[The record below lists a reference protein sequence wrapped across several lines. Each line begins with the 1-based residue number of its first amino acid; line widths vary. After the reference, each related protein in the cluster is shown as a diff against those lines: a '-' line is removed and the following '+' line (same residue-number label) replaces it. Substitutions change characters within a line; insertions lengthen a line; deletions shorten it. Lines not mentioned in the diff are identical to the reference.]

1 MKGVIFMRK
10 RKKYSLE
17 EKTAWVRRIVSNE
30 ISMGHASKVSG
41 IHKSVLQ
48 AWKRLY
54 ETEGVKGLIRQSQNQ
69 NYPTLLKRTAVEDYL
84 AGNVSL
90 PELCKKYKIRSHAQL
105 LIWIKRYNSGK
116 DFGRKMSGGSRMKK
130 TRKTSQEERIQIV
143 KACMER
149 GFDYG
154 ATALEYKVSYHQV
167 YTCVQKYKELGE
179 AGLEDR
185 RGIRT
190 ASQTPRTEV
199 EELRIKIAQLEHE
212 KYMLQMERDVLKKL
226 DEIERRDAFRK

>member
-1 MKGVIFMRK
+1 MGRA
-10 RKKYSLE
+10 KYSVE
-17 EKTAWVRRIVSNE
+17 EKLAWVTRILSNE
-30 ISMGHASKVSG
+30 ITPSQAAKMSG
-41 IHKSVLQ
+41 INDMAIIDWL
-48 AWKRLY
+48 RLY
-54 ETEGVKGLIRQSQNQ
+54 EVEGIQGLVSQSHNRS
-69 NYPTLLKRTAVEDYL
+69 YPVELKRMAVEEYL
-84 AGNVSL
+84 AGGISL
-90 PELCKKYKIRSHAQL
+90 RQICKKYKVRDIHL
-105 LIWIKRYNSGK
+105 LREWIKRYNSGK
-116 DFGRKMSGGSRMKK
+116 SFGRKMSGGSRMKK
-130 TRKTSQEERIQIV
+130 ARKTSQEERIQIV

-167 YTCVQKYKELGE
+167 YTWVQKYKELGE

>member
-1 MKGVIFMRK
+1 MGRA
-10 RKKYSLE
+10 KYSVE
-17 EKTAWVRRIVSNE
+17 EKLAWVTRILSNE
-30 ISMGHASKVSG
+30 ITPSQAAKMSG
-41 IHKSVLQ
+41 INDMAIIDWL
-48 AWKRLY
+48 RLY
-54 ETEGVKGLIRQSQNQ
+54 EVEGIQGLVSQSHNRS
-69 NYPTLLKRTAVEDYL
+69 YPVELKRMAVEEYL
-84 AGNVSL
+84 AGGISL
-90 PELCKKYKIRSHAQL
+90 RQICKKYKIRDKTQL
-105 LIWIKRYNSGK
+105 RDWIKRYNSGK
-116 DFGRKMSGGSRMKK
+116 NFGRKMSGGSRMKK

-154 ATALEYKVSYHQV
+154 ATALEYKVSYQQV
-167 YTCVQKYKELGE
+167 YTWVQKYKELGE

-185 RGIRT
+185 RGKRT
-190 ASQTPRTEV
+190 ASQTPRTEI

>member
-1 MKGVIFMRK
+1 MGKV
-10 RKKYSLE
+10 KYSVE
-17 EKTAWVRRIVSNE
+17 EKLAWVTRILSNE
-30 ISMGHASKVSG
+30 ITPTQAAQMSG
-41 IHKSVLQ
+41 INDMTIIDWLH
-48 AWKRLY
+48 LY
-54 ETEGVKGLIRQSQNQ
+54 EVEDIQGLVHQSHNRSYSVK
-69 NYPTLLKRTAVEDYL
+69 LKRMAVEEYL
-84 AGNVSL
+84 EGGISL
-90 PELCKKYKIRSHAQL
+90 RQICKKYKIRNKTQL
-105 LIWIKRYNSGK
+105 RDWIKRYNNGK

-130 TRKTSQEERIQIV
+130 TRKTSQKEKLQIV

-154 ATALEYKVSYHQV
+154 AVALEFKVSYQQV
-167 YTCVQKYKELGE
+167 YTWVQKYKELGE

-190 ASQTPRTEV
+190 VSQVPRSEL

-212 KYMLQMERDVLKKL
+212 NYMLQMERDVLKKL

>member
-1 MKGVIFMRK
+1 MGKA
-10 RKKYSLE
+10 KYSVEFKL
-17 EKTAWVRRIVSNE
+17 AWVRRILSNE
-30 ISMGHASKVSG
+30 ITTTQAAQMSG
-41 IHKSVLQ
+41 TNDMTIIDWL
-48 AWKRLY
+48 RLY
-54 ETEGVKGLIRQSQNQ
+54 EVEGIQGLVPQSHNRS
-69 NYPTLLKRTAVEDYL
+69 YPVTLKRMAVEAYL
-84 AGNVSL
+84 AGGLSL
-90 PELCKKYKIRSHAQL
+90 RQICKTYKIRNKSQL
-105 LIWIKRYNSGK
+105 SDWIKRYNSGK

-130 TRKTSQEERIQIV
+130 TRKTSQNEKLQIV

-154 ATALEYKVSYHQV
+154 AVALEFKVSYQQV
-167 YTCVQKYKELGE
+167 YTWVQKYKELGE

-185 RGIRT
+185 RGKRMS
-190 ASQTPRTEV
+190 SQMPRSEL

>member
-1 MKGVIFMRK
+1 MGKV
-10 RKKYSLE
+10 KYSVE
-17 EKTAWVRRIVSNE
+17 EKLAWVTRILSNE
-30 ISMGHASKVSG
+30 ITPTQAAQMSG
-41 IHKSVLQ
+41 INDMTIIDWLH
-48 AWKRLY
+48 LY
-54 ETEGVKGLIRQSQNQ
+54 EVEDIQGLVHQSHNRSYSVK
-69 NYPTLLKRTAVEDYL
+69 LKRMAVEEYL
-84 AGNVSL
+84 EGGISL
-90 PELCKKYKIRSHAQL
+90 RQVCKKYKIRNKTQL
-105 LIWIKRYNSGK
+105 RDWIKRYNSGK
-116 DFGRKMSGGSRMKK
+116 DFDRKMSGGSRMKK
-130 TRKTSQEERIQIV
+130 TRKTSQKEKLQIV

-154 ATALEYKVSYHQV
+154 AVALEFKVSYQQV
-167 YTCVQKYKELGE
+167 YTWVQKYKELGE

-190 ASQTPRTEV
+190 ASQTPRSEI

>member
-1 MKGVIFMRK
+1 MKGVIFMGK
-10 RKKYSLE
+10 VKYTVE
-17 EKTAWVRRIVSNE
+17 EKLAWVTRILSNE
-30 ISMGHASKVSG
+30 ITPTQAAQMSG
-41 IHKSVLQ
+41 INDMTIIDWLH
-48 AWKRLY
+48 LY
-54 ETEGVKGLIRQSQNQ
+54 EVEDIQGLAHQSHNRS
-69 NYPTLLKRTAVEDYL
+69 YSLKLKRMAVEEYL
-84 AGNVSL
+84 EGGISL
-90 PELCKKYKIRSHAQL
+90 RQICKKYKIRNKTQL
-105 LIWIKRYNSGK
+105 RDWIKRYNSGK

-154 ATALEYKVSYHQV
+154 ATALEYKVSYQQV
-167 YTCVQKYKELGE
+167 YTWVQKYKELGE

-190 ASQTPRTEV
+190 ASQTPRSEI

>member
-1 MKGVIFMRK
+1 MGKA
-10 RKKYSLE
+10 KYSVE
-17 EKTAWVRRIVSNE
+17 EKLAWVTRILSNE
-30 ISMGHASKVSG
+30 ITPSQAAKMSG
-41 IHKSVLQ
+41 INDMAIIDWL
-48 AWKRLY
+48 RLY
-54 ETEGVKGLIRQSQNQ
+54 EVEGIQGLVSQSHNRS
-69 NYPTLLKRTAVEDYL
+69 YPVELKRMAVEEYL
-84 AGNVSL
+84 AGGISL
-90 PELCKKYKIRSHAQL
+90 RQVCKKYKVRDIHL
-105 LIWIKRYNSGK
+105 LREWIKRYNSGK
-116 DFGRKMSGGSRMKK
+116 SFGRKMSGGSRMKK
-130 TRKTSQEERIQIV
+130 ARKTSQEERIQIV

-154 ATALEYKVSYHQV
+154 ATALEYKVSYQQV
-167 YTCVQKYKELGE
+167 YTWVQKYKELGE

-185 RGIRT
+185 RGKRT

>member
-1 MKGVIFMRK
+1 MGKV
-10 RKKYSLE
+10 KYTVE
-17 EKTAWVRRIVSNE
+17 EKLAWVTRILSNE
-30 ISMGHASKVSG
+30 ITPTQAAQMSG
-41 IHKSVLQ
+41 INDMTIIDWLH
-48 AWKRLY
+48 LY
-54 ETEGVKGLIRQSQNQ
+54 EVEDIQGLAHQSHNRS
-69 NYPTLLKRTAVEDYL
+69 YSLKLKRMAVEEYL
-84 AGNVSL
+84 EGGISL
-90 PELCKKYKIRSHAQL
+90 RQICKKYKIRNKTQL
-105 LIWIKRYNSGK
+105 RDWIKRYNSGK
-116 DFGRKMSGGSRMKK
+116 DFGREMSGGSRMKK
-130 TRKTSQEERIQIV
+130 TRKTSQKEKLQIV

-154 ATALEYKVSYHQV
+154 AVALEFKVSYQQV
-167 YTCVQKYKELGE
+167 YTWVQKYKELGE

-190 ASQTPRTEV
+190 ASQTPRSEI

>member
-1 MKGVIFMRK
+1 MRK

-54 ETEGVKGLIRQSQNQ
+54 EIEGIQGLVSQSHNRS
-69 NYPTLLKRTAVEDYL
+69 YPVELKRMAVEEYL
-84 AGNVSL
+84 AGGISL
-90 PELCKKYKIRSHAQL
+90 RQICKKYKVRDIHL
-105 LIWIKRYNSGK
+105 LREWIKRYNSGK
-116 DFGRKMSGGSRMKK
+116 SFGRKMSGGSRMKK
-130 TRKTSQEERIQIV
+130 ARKTSQEERIQIV

-167 YTCVQKYKELGE
+167 YTWVQKYKELGE

>member
-1 MKGVIFMRK
+1 MGKA
-10 RKKYSLE
+10 KYSVE
-17 EKTAWVRRIVSNE
+17 EKLSWVIRIQSNE
-30 ISMGHASKVSG
+30 ISMHQVAKMCG
-41 IHKSVLQ
+41 IHEMTIQTWL
-48 AWKRLY
+48 RLY
-54 ETEGVKGLIRQSQNQ
+54 EVEGIQGLTHQAHNRS
-69 NYPTLLKRTAVEDYL
+69 YPVNLKRMAVAEYL
-84 AGNVSL
+84 AGSVSL
-90 PELCKKYKIRSHAQL
+90 HQICKKYKIRNRSQL
-105 LIWIKRYNSGK
+105 LDWIKRYNSGK

-154 ATALEYKVSYHQV
+154 STALEYKVSYQQV
-167 YTCVQKYKELGE
+167 YTWVQKYKELGE

-185 RGIRT
+185 RGKRT

>member
-1 MKGVIFMRK
+1 MKGVIFMGK
-10 RKKYSLE
+10 VKYSVE
-17 EKTAWVRRIVSNE
+17 EKLAWVTRILSNE
-30 ISMGHASKVSG
+30 ITPTQAAQMSG
-41 IHKSVLQ
+41 INDMTIIDWLH
-48 AWKRLY
+48 LY
-54 ETEGVKGLIRQSQNQ
+54 EVEDIQGLVHQSHNRS
-69 NYPTLLKRTAVEDYL
+69 YSLKLKRMAVEEYL
-84 AGNVSL
+84 EGGISL
-90 PELCKKYKIRSHAQL
+90 RQICKKYKIRNKTQL
-105 LIWIKRYNSGK
+105 RDWIKRYNSGK

-154 ATALEYKVSYHQV
+154 ATALEYKVSYQQV
-167 YTCVQKYKELGE
+167 YTWVQKYKELGE

-190 ASQTPRTEV
+190 ASQTPRSEI

>member
-1 MKGVIFMRK
+1 M
-10 RKKYSLE
+10 
-17 EKTAWVRRIVSNE
+17 
-30 ISMGHASKVSG
+30 SG
-41 IHKSVLQ
+41 INDMTIIDWLH
-48 AWKRLY
+48 LY
-54 ETEGVKGLIRQSQNQ
+54 EVEDIQGLVHQSHNRSYSVK
-69 NYPTLLKRTAVEDYL
+69 LKRMAVEEYL
-84 AGNVSL
+84 EGGISL
-90 PELCKKYKIRSHAQL
+90 RQICKKYKIRNKTQL
-105 LIWIKRYNSGK
+105 RDWIKRYNNGK

-130 TRKTSQEERIQIV
+130 TRKTSQKEKLQIV

-154 ATALEYKVSYHQV
+154 AVALEFKVSYQQV
-167 YTCVQKYKELGE
+167 YTWVQKYKELGE

-190 ASQTPRTEV
+190 VSQVPRSEL

-212 KYMLQMERDVLKKL
+212 NYMLQMERDVLKKL

>member
-1 MKGVIFMRK
+1 MGRDK
-10 RKKYSLE
+10 RYSSE
-17 EKTAWVRRIVSNE
+17 EKLFWLKRILSNE
-30 ISMGHASKVSG
+30 ISLFQASKISG
-41 IHKSVLQ
+41 IRRSTLSD
-48 AWKRLY
+48 WKRLY
-54 ETEGVKGLIRQSQNQ
+54 ETDGLQGLMPPSQNQ
-69 NYPTLLKRTAVEDYL
+69 SYPALLKRAAVEDYL
-84 AGNVSL
+84 AGNTSL
-90 PELCKKYKIRSHAQL
+90 AELCKKYNIRSDSQL
-105 LIWIKRYNSGK
+105 RIWIKRYNSGK
-116 DFGRKMSGGSRMKK
+116 DFGRKMSGGSRMTK

-154 ATALEYKVSYHQV
+154 ATALEYKVSYQQV
-167 YTCVQKYKELGE
+167 YTWVQKYKELGE

-185 RGIRT
+185 RGKRT
-190 ASQTPRTEV
+190 AAQTPRTEL

>member
-1 MKGVIFMRK
+1 
-10 RKKYSLE
+10 
-17 EKTAWVRRIVSNE
+17 
-30 ISMGHASKVSG
+30 
-41 IHKSVLQ
+41 
-48 AWKRLY
+48 
-54 ETEGVKGLIRQSQNQ
+54 
-69 NYPTLLKRTAVEDYL
+69 
-84 AGNVSL
+84 
-90 PELCKKYKIRSHAQL
+90 
-105 LIWIKRYNSGK
+105 
-116 DFGRKMSGGSRMKK
+116 MKK

-154 ATALEYKVSYHQV
+154 ATALEYKVRYHQV